1 MRCPRRGH
9 VPVRNRRG
17 AYTPGPVNRS
27 LKLVVEV
34 VETLILTV
42 IVYLVIQTFVAQ
54 PYRVEQGSM
63 QQTLQEG
70 QYVLVDKLTPHFDA
84 YSRGDIVV
92 FHPPEGGGEPDDT
105 PYIKRVIG
113 VTGDEVR
120 IRDGR
125 VWVNGVALDESRYVY
140 EAESTYALDQRVTR
154 WTVPAGAL
162 FVLGDHRSN
171 STDSRTER
179 IGFIPVDNVI
189 GRAFLRYWPIPT
201 LAILDTPTYPQ
212 VPVAAAGTR

>member
-1 MRCPRRGH
+1 
-9 VPVRNRRG
+9 
-17 AYTPGPVNRS
+17 VNRS

-92 FHPPEGGGEPDDT
+92 FHPPEGAGEPDDT

-201 LAILDTPTYPQ
+201 LAIFDTPTYPQ